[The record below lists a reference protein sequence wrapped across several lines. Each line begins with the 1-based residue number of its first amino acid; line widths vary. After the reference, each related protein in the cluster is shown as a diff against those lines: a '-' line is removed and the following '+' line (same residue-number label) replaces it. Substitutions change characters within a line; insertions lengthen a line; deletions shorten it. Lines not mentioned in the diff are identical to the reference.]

1 LLAFSGLPVRDTLA
15 TAPFEP
21 DEVRMASIWTGAIA
35 FGLVNIPV
43 RVETAVRSHDLGF
56 KLLAPKGKDSFC
68 PVKYE
73 RVCKDDGKEVPWD
86 DIVKGFEYEKERF
99 VVLTDE
105 DFDKAALATNK
116 TFEIQ
121 DFAPEGEVDPRY
133 FEKPYYLIPQKGGE
147 RAYALL
153 RDAMRNTGTLGI
165 GTITLRKKQYLAS
178 IKAIGD
184 AIVLDLMRFADEV
197 LDGSEYRFPGS
208 DYRPQELKMAEQLI
222 GSLTEEFEPE
232 KYRDEYRDNLEKIIA
247 AKMKGKKVTLKES
260 AEPEM
265 TGVIDLMDRL
275 KESLEAKPKKSTSTS
290 KKKKSGSASSK
301 RKSA

>member
-1 LLAFSGLPVRDTLA
+1 
-15 TAPFEP
+15 
-21 DEVRMASIWTGAIA
+21 MASIWTGAIA

-56 KLLAPKGKDSFC
+56 KLLAPKGKDDFC

-99 VVLTDE
+99 VVLTDA

-121 DFAPEGEVDPRY
+121 DFTPEGEVDPRY

-153 RDAMRNTGTLGI
+153 RDAMKNTGTLGI

-178 IKAIGD
+178 IKPIDD
-184 AIVLDLMRFADEV
+184 ALVLDLMRFADEV
-197 LDGSEYRFPGS
+197 LDGSEYRFPGT
-208 DYRPQELKMAEQLI
+208 DYRPQELQMAEQLI
-222 GSLTEEFEPE
+222 GNLTEEFKPE

-247 AKMKGKKVTLKES
+247 AKMKGKRVTLKES

-275 KESLEAKPKKSTSTS
+275 KESLEGKPKKSTARAAPKTA
-290 KKKKSGSASSK
+290 KKKKSTTTSSR

>member
-1 LLAFSGLPVRDTLA
+1 
-15 TAPFEP
+15 
-21 DEVRMASIWTGAIA
+21 MASIWTGAIA

-43 RVETAVRSHDLGF
+43 RVEPAVRSHDLSF
-56 KLLAPKGKDSFC
+56 RLLAPKGKDDYC

-73 RVCKDDGKEVPWD
+73 RVCKEDGKEVPWD

-99 VVLTDE
+99 VVLADA
-105 DFDKAALATNK
+105 DFEKAALATNK

-121 DFAPEGEVDPRY
+121 DFAPEAEVDPRY
-133 FEKPYYLIPQKGGE
+133 FEKPYYLVPQKGGE

-153 RDAMRNTGTLGI
+153 RDAMKNTATLGI
-165 GTITLRKKQYLAS
+165 GTITLRQKQYLAS

-197 LDGSEYRFPGS
+197 LDADEFRFPGAN
-208 DYRPQELKMAEQLI
+208 YRPQELKMAEQLI
-222 GSLTEEFEPE
+222 GSLTEEFEPD
-232 KYRDEYRDNLEKIIA
+232 KYKDEYRANLEKIIA
-247 AKMKGKKVTLKES
+247 AKMKGKKVTLKEA

-275 KESLEAKPKKSTSTS
+275 KESLEGKPKKTTSAS
-290 KKKKSGSASSK
+290 KKKKASSSSPK

>member
-1 LLAFSGLPVRDTLA
+1 
-15 TAPFEP
+15 
-21 DEVRMASIWTGAIA
+21 MASIWTGAIA

-43 RVETAVRSHDLGF
+43 RVETAVRSHDLSF
-56 KLLAPKGKDSFC
+56 RLLAPKGKDDYC

-73 RVCKDDGKEVPWD
+73 RVCKNDGKEVPWD
-86 DIVKGFEYEKERF
+86 EIVKGYEYEKDRF

-105 DFDKAALATNK
+105 DFEKAALATNK

-121 DFAPEGEVDPRY
+121 DFAPEGDVDPRF

-153 RDAMRNTGTLGI
+153 RDAMRNSGTLGI

-178 IKAIGD
+178 IKPIGD

-197 LDGSEYRFPGS
+197 LDADEYRFPEA

-222 GSLTEEFEPE
+222 GSLTEEFDPS
-232 KYRDEYRDNLEKIIA
+232 KYTDQYRANLEKIIA
-247 AKMKGKKVTLKES
+247 AKMKGKKVTLKEA

-275 KESLEAKPKKSTSTS
+275 RESLGEPPKKSASKTKKPKKS
-290 KKKKSGSASSK
+290 ASSSSGK

>member
-1 LLAFSGLPVRDTLA
+1 
-15 TAPFEP
+15 
-21 DEVRMASIWTGAIA
+21 MASIWTGAIA

-56 KLLAPKGKDSFC
+56 KLLAPKGKDNFC

-73 RVCKDDGKEVPWD
+73 RVCKEDGKEVPWN

-99 VVLTDE
+99 VVLSDE
-105 DFDKAALATNK
+105 DFEKAALATNK

-121 DFAPEGEVDPRY
+121 DFAPEAEVDPRY
-133 FEKPYYLIPQKGGE
+133 FEKPYYLIAQKGGE

-153 RDAMRNTGTLGI
+153 RDAMKNTGTLGV

-178 IKAIGD
+178 IKPLGD
-184 AIVLDLMRFADEV
+184 AIILDLMRFADEV
-197 LDGSEYRFPGS
+197 LDAAEYRFPGS

-222 GSLTEEFEPE
+222 GNLTEEFQPE
-232 KYRDEYRDNLEKIIA
+232 KYKDEYRANLEKIIA

-275 KESLEAKPKKSTSTS
+275 KESLEGKPKKSSSTS
-290 KKKKSGSASSK
+290 KKKKSSTSSAK